1 MNEVSSASFDRI
13 PPQDIEAERSVLGG
27 MMINKDAI
35 ADVLEILKAED
46 FYRPAHSL
54 VYSAV
59 LDLFSR
65 GEPADAITVAA
76 EIARRG
82 ELERV
87 GGRTYIFDLVNGVP
101 TAANSGYYAHIVREQ
116 AQLRSLIEVGTR
128 ITQLGYTTDGA
139 DVAELLNMAQA
150 EVFNMTE
157 SRTKNDY
164 ATFREIIP
172 GLVEELETNAS
183 RDGAV
188 AGLATGFH
196 DLDAV
201 LNGLRPGQMVIVAA
215 RPGMGKTTIAMD
227 FCRHIAFRENKPVA
241 FFSLE
246 MGRTELAM
254 RVLAAESEVPLGA
267 LISGDIRQNQWERI
281 SRTIE
286 RIADGPLFVDD
297 SPNLTM
303 MEIRAKSRRMRQ
315 QNHIEL
321 IVIDYLQLL
330 TSGGRSPESRQQEVS
345 EFSRS
350 IKLLAKELGV
360 PIIAIAQL
368 NRNPEQRNDKTP
380 QVSDLR
386 ESGSLEQDA
395 DVVMLINRPQAED
408 GSLDQPPA
416 EVIVGKNRSGPTAKI
431 ELAFQGNYTRFAS
444 FGGE

>member
-1 MNEVSSASFDRI
+1 MNEVAFDRV
-13 PPQDIEAERSVLGG
+13 PPQDLEAERSVLGG

-35 ADVLEILKAED
+35 ADVLEVLQGED
-46 FYRPAHSL
+46 FYRPAHTSI
-54 VYSAV
+54 YAV
-59 LDLFSR
+59 ILDLFSR
-65 GEPADAITVAA
+65 GEPADAVTVSA
-76 EIARRG
+76 ELQRRG
-82 ELERV
+82 ELDRI

-101 TAANSGYYAHIVREQ
+101 TAANTGYYAHIVREQ

-139 DVAELLNMAQA
+139 DVAELLNTAQS
-150 EVFNMTE
+150 EVFQMTE

-164 ATFREIIP
+164 ASFHDIVP
-172 GLVEELETNAS
+172 GLIEELEINAS

-188 AGLATGFH
+188 SGLATGFH
-196 DLDAV
+196 DLDGV

-227 FCRHIAFRENKPVA
+227 FCRHIAFREHKPVA

-254 RVLAAESEVPLGA
+254 RVLAAEGEIPLSA

-281 SRTIE
+281 SKTLA
-286 RIADGPLFVDD
+286 RIAEGPLYVDD

-315 QNHIEL
+315 QHGIEL

-330 TSGGRSPESRQQEVS
+330 TSGGRTPESRQQEVS

-350 IKLLAKELGV
+350 IKLLAKELDV

-408 GSLDQPPA
+408 GSLDMPPA

>member
-1 MNEVSSASFDRI
+1 MNEVAFDRV
-13 PPQDIEAERSVLGG
+13 PPQDLEAERSVLGG

-35 ADVLEILKAED
+35 ADVLEVLQGED
-46 FYRPAHSL
+46 FYRPAHTSI
-54 VYSAV
+54 YAV
-59 LDLFSR
+59 ILDLFSR
-65 GEPADAITVAA
+65 GEPADAVTVSA
-76 EIARRG
+76 ELQRRG
-82 ELERV
+82 ELDRI

-101 TAANSGYYAHIVREQ
+101 TAANTGYYAHIVREQ

-139 DVAELLNMAQA
+139 DVAELLNTAQS
-150 EVFNMTE
+150 ELFQMTE

-164 ATFREIIP
+164 ASFHDIVP
-172 GLVEELETNAS
+172 GLIEELEINAS

-188 AGLATGFH
+188 SGLATGFH
-196 DLDAV
+196 DLDGV

-227 FCRHIAFRENKPVA
+227 FCRHIAFREHKPVA

-254 RVLAAESEVPLGA
+254 RVLAAEGEIPLSA

-281 SRTIE
+281 SKTLA
-286 RIADGPLFVDD
+286 RIAEGPLYVDD

-315 QNHIEL
+315 QHGIEL

-330 TSGGRSPESRQQEVS
+330 TSGGRTPESRQQEVS

-350 IKLLAKELGV
+350 IKLLAKELDV

-408 GSLDQPPA
+408 GSLDMPPA

>member
-1 MNEVSSASFDRI
+1 MNEVAFDRV
-13 PPQDIEAERSVLGG
+13 PPQDLEAERSVLGG

-35 ADVLEILKAED
+35 ADVLEVLQGED
-46 FYRPAHSL
+46 FYRPAHTSI
-54 VYSAV
+54 YAV
-59 LDLFSR
+59 ILDLFSR
-65 GEPADAITVAA
+65 GEPADAVTVSA
-76 EIARRG
+76 ELQRRG
-82 ELERV
+82 ELDRI

-101 TAANSGYYAHIVREQ
+101 TAANTGYYAHIVREQ

-139 DVAELLNMAQA
+139 DVAELLNTAQS
-150 EVFNMTE
+150 EVFQMTE

-164 ATFREIIP
+164 ASFHDIVP
-172 GLVEELETNAS
+172 GLIEELEINAS

-188 AGLATGFH
+188 SGLATGFH
-196 DLDAV
+196 DLDGV

-227 FCRHIAFRENKPVA
+227 FCRHIAFREHKPVA

-254 RVLAAESEVPLGA
+254 RVLAAEGEISLSA

-281 SRTIE
+281 SKTLA
-286 RIADGPLFVDD
+286 RIAEGPLYVDD

-315 QNHIEL
+315 QHGIEL

-330 TSGGRSPESRQQEVS
+330 TSGGRTPESRQQEVS

-350 IKLLAKELGV
+350 IKLLAKELDV

-408 GSLDQPPA
+408 GSLDMPPA

>member
-1 MNEVSSASFDRI
+1 MNEVAFDRV
-13 PPQDIEAERSVLGG
+13 PPQDLEAERSVLGG

-35 ADVLEILKAED
+35 ADVLEVLQGED
-46 FYRPAHSL
+46 FYRPAHTSI
-54 VYSAV
+54 YAV
-59 LDLFSR
+59 ILDLFSR
-65 GEPADAITVAA
+65 GEPADAVTVSA
-76 EIARRG
+76 ELQRSG
-82 ELERV
+82 ELDRI

-101 TAANSGYYAHIVREQ
+101 TAANTGYYAHIVREQ

-139 DVAELLNMAQA
+139 DVAELLNTAQS
-150 EVFNMTE
+150 EVFQMTE

-164 ATFREIIP
+164 ASFHDIVP
-172 GLVEELETNAS
+172 GLIEELEINAS

-188 AGLATGFH
+188 SGLATGFH
-196 DLDAV
+196 DLDGV

-227 FCRHIAFRENKPVA
+227 FCRHIAFREHKPVA

-254 RVLAAESEVPLGA
+254 RVLAAEGEIPLSA

-281 SRTIE
+281 SKTLA
-286 RIADGPLFVDD
+286 RIAEGPLYVDD

-315 QNHIEL
+315 QHGIEL

-330 TSGGRSPESRQQEVS
+330 TSGGRTPESRQQEVS

-350 IKLLAKELGV
+350 IKLLAKELDV

-408 GSLDQPPA
+408 GSLDMPPA

>member
-1 MNEVSSASFDRI
+1 MNEVAFDRV
-13 PPQDIEAERSVLGG
+13 PPQDLEAERSVLGG

-35 ADVLEILKAED
+35 ADVLEVLQGED
-46 FYRPAHSL
+46 FYRPAHTSI
-54 VYSAV
+54 YAV
-59 LDLFSR
+59 ILDLFSR
-65 GEPADAITVAA
+65 GEPADAVTVSA
-76 EIARRG
+76 ELQRRG
-82 ELERV
+82 ELDRI

-101 TAANSGYYAHIVREQ
+101 TAANTGYYAHIVREQ

-139 DVAELLNMAQA
+139 DVAELLNTAQS
-150 EVFNMTE
+150 EVFQMTE

-164 ATFREIIP
+164 ASFHDIVP
-172 GLVEELETNAS
+172 GLIEELEINAS

-188 AGLATGFH
+188 SGLATGFH
-196 DLDAV
+196 DLDGV

-227 FCRHIAFRENKPVA
+227 FCRHIAFREHKPVA

-254 RVLAAESEVPLGA
+254 RVLAAEGEIPLSA

-281 SRTIE
+281 SKTLA
-286 RIADGPLFVDD
+286 RIAEGPLYVDD

-315 QNHIEL
+315 QHGIKL

-330 TSGGRSPESRQQEVS
+330 TSGGRTPESRQQEVS

-350 IKLLAKELGV
+350 IKLLAKELDV

-408 GSLDQPPA
+408 GSLDMPPA

>member
-1 MNEVSSASFDRI
+1 MNEVAFDRV
-13 PPQDIEAERSVLGG
+13 PPQDLEAERSVLGG

-35 ADVLEILKAED
+35 ADVLEVLQGED
-46 FYRPAHSL
+46 FYRPAHTSI
-54 VYSAV
+54 YAV
-59 LDLFSR
+59 ILDLFSR
-65 GEPADAITVAA
+65 GEPADAVTVSA
-76 EIARRG
+76 ELQRRG
-82 ELERV
+82 ELDRI

-101 TAANSGYYAHIVREQ
+101 TAANTGYYAHIVREQ

-139 DVAELLNMAQA
+139 DVAELLNTAQS
-150 EVFNMTE
+150 EVFQMTE

-164 ATFREIIP
+164 ASFHDIVP
-172 GLVEELETNAS
+172 GLIEELEINAS

-188 AGLATGFH
+188 SGLATGFH
-196 DLDAV
+196 DLDGV

-227 FCRHIAFRENKPVA
+227 FCRHIAFREHKPVA

-254 RVLAAESEVPLGA
+254 RVLAAEGEIPLSA

-281 SRTIE
+281 SKTLA
-286 RIADGPLFVDD
+286 RIAEGPLYVDD

-315 QNHIEL
+315 QHGIEL

-330 TSGGRSPESRQQEVS
+330 TSGGRTPESRQQEVS

-350 IKLLAKELGV
+350 IKLLAKELDV

-408 GSLDQPPA
+408 GSLDMPPA

-431 ELAFQGNYTRFAS
+431 ELAFQGNYTCFAS

>member
-1 MNEVSSASFDRI
+1 MNEVAFDRV
-13 PPQDIEAERSVLGG
+13 PPQDLEAERSVLGG

-35 ADVLEILKAED
+35 ADVLEVLQGED
-46 FYRPAHSL
+46 FYRPAHTSIC
-54 VYSAV
+54 AV
-59 LDLFSR
+59 ILDLFSR
-65 GEPADAITVAA
+65 GEPADAVTVSA
-76 EIARRG
+76 ELQRRG
-82 ELERV
+82 ELDRI

-101 TAANSGYYAHIVREQ
+101 TAANTGYYAHIVREQ

-139 DVAELLNMAQA
+139 DVAELLNTAQS
-150 EVFNMTE
+150 EVFQMTE

-164 ATFREIIP
+164 ASFHDIVP
-172 GLVEELETNAS
+172 GLIEELEINAS

-188 AGLATGFH
+188 SGLATGFH
-196 DLDAV
+196 DLDGV

-227 FCRHIAFRENKPVA
+227 FCRHIAFREHKPVA

-254 RVLAAESEVPLGA
+254 RVLAAEGEIPLSA

-281 SRTIE
+281 SKTLA
-286 RIADGPLFVDD
+286 RIAEGPLYVDD

-315 QNHIEL
+315 QHGIEL

-330 TSGGRSPESRQQEVS
+330 TSGGRTPESRQQEVS

-350 IKLLAKELGV
+350 IKLLAKELDV

-408 GSLDQPPA
+408 GSLDMPPA

>member
-1 MNEVSSASFDRI
+1 MNEVAFDRV
-13 PPQDIEAERSVLGG
+13 PPQDLEAERSVLGG

-35 ADVLEILKAED
+35 ADVLEVLQGED
-46 FYRPAHSL
+46 FYRPAHTSI
-54 VYSAV
+54 YAV
-59 LDLFSR
+59 ILDLFSR
-65 GEPADAITVAA
+65 GEPADAVTVSA
-76 EIARRG
+76 ELQRRG
-82 ELERV
+82 ELDRI

-101 TAANSGYYAHIVREQ
+101 TAANTGYYAHIVREQ

-139 DVAELLNMAQA
+139 DVAELLNTAQS
-150 EVFNMTE
+150 EVFQMTE

-164 ATFREIIP
+164 ASFHDIVP
-172 GLVEELETNAS
+172 GLIEELEINAS

-188 AGLATGFH
+188 SGLATGFH
-196 DLDAV
+196 DLDGV

-227 FCRHIAFRENKPVA
+227 FCRHIAFREHKPVA

-254 RVLAAESEVPLGA
+254 RVLAAEGEIPLSA

-281 SRTIE
+281 SKTLA
-286 RIADGPLFVDD
+286 RIAEGPLYVDD

-315 QNHIEL
+315 QHGIEL

-330 TSGGRSPESRQQEVS
+330 TSGGRTPESRQQEVS

-350 IKLLAKELGV
+350 IKLLAKELDV

-408 GSLDQPPA
+408 SSLDMPPA

>member
-1 MNEVSSASFDRI
+1 MNEVAFDRL
-13 PPQDIEAERSVLGG
+13 PPQDLEAERSVLGG

-35 ADVLEILKAED
+35 ADVLEVLQGED
-46 FYRPAHSL
+46 FYRPAHTSI
-54 VYSAV
+54 YAV
-59 LDLFSR
+59 ILDLFSR
-65 GEPADAITVAA
+65 GEPADAVTVSA
-76 EIARRG
+76 ELQRRG
-82 ELERV
+82 ELDRI

-101 TAANSGYYAHIVREQ
+101 TAANTGYYAHIVREQ

-139 DVAELLNMAQA
+139 DVAELLNTAQS
-150 EVFNMTE
+150 EVFQMTE

-164 ATFREIIP
+164 ASFHDIVP
-172 GLVEELETNAS
+172 GLIEELEINAS

-188 AGLATGFH
+188 SGLATGFH
-196 DLDAV
+196 DLDGV

-227 FCRHIAFRENKPVA
+227 FCRHIAFREHKPVA

-254 RVLAAESEVPLGA
+254 RVLAAEGEIPLSA

-281 SRTIE
+281 SKTLA
-286 RIADGPLFVDD
+286 RIAEGPLYVDD

-315 QNHIEL
+315 QHGIEL

-330 TSGGRSPESRQQEVS
+330 TSGGRTPESRQQEVS

-350 IKLLAKELGV
+350 IKLLAKELDV

-408 GSLDQPPA
+408 GSLDMPPA

>member
-1 MNEVSSASFDRI
+1 MNEVAFDRV
-13 PPQDIEAERSVLGG
+13 PPQDLEAERSVLGG

-35 ADVLEILKAED
+35 ADVLEVLQGED
-46 FYRPAHSL
+46 FYRPAHTSI
-54 VYSAV
+54 YAV
-59 LDLFSR
+59 ILDLFSR
-65 GEPADAITVAA
+65 GEPADAVTVSA
-76 EIARRG
+76 ELRRRG
-82 ELERV
+82 ELDRI

-101 TAANSGYYAHIVREQ
+101 TAANTGYYAHIVREQ

-139 DVAELLNMAQA
+139 DVAELLNTAQS
-150 EVFNMTE
+150 EVFQMTE

-164 ATFREIIP
+164 ASFHDIVP
-172 GLVEELETNAS
+172 GLIEELEINAS

-188 AGLATGFH
+188 SGLATGFH
-196 DLDAV
+196 DLDGV

-227 FCRHIAFRENKPVA
+227 FCRHIAFREHKPVA

-254 RVLAAESEVPLGA
+254 RVLAAEGEIPLSA

-281 SRTIE
+281 SKTLA
-286 RIADGPLFVDD
+286 RIAEGPLYVDD

-315 QNHIEL
+315 QHGIEL

-330 TSGGRSPESRQQEVS
+330 TSGGRTPESRQQEVS

-350 IKLLAKELGV
+350 IKLLAKELDV

-408 GSLDQPPA
+408 GSLDMPPA

>member
-1 MNEVSSASFDRI
+1 MNEVAFDRV
-13 PPQDIEAERSVLGG
+13 PPQDLEAERSVLGG

-35 ADVLEILKAED
+35 ADVLEVLQGED
-46 FYRPAHSL
+46 FYRPAHTSI
-54 VYSAV
+54 YAV
-59 LDLFSR
+59 ILDLFSR
-65 GEPADAITVAA
+65 GEPADAVTVSA
-76 EIARRG
+76 ELQRRG
-82 ELERV
+82 ELDRI

-101 TAANSGYYAHIVREQ
+101 TAANTGYYAHIVREQ

-139 DVAELLNMAQA
+139 DVAELLNTAQS
-150 EVFNMTE
+150 EVFQMTE

-164 ATFREIIP
+164 ASFHDIVP
-172 GLVEELETNAS
+172 GLIEELEINAS

-188 AGLATGFH
+188 SGLATGFH
-196 DLDAV
+196 DLDGV

-227 FCRHIAFRENKPVA
+227 FCRHIAFREHKPVA

-254 RVLAAESEVPLGA
+254 RVLAAEGEVPLSA

-281 SRTIE
+281 SKTLA
-286 RIADGPLFVDD
+286 RIAEGPLYVDD

-315 QNHIEL
+315 QHGIEL

-330 TSGGRSPESRQQEVS
+330 TSGGRTPESRQQEVS

-350 IKLLAKELGV
+350 IKLLAKELDV

-408 GSLDQPPA
+408 GSLDMPPA